1 MVELIAKLE
10 FVLQELF
17 PLLGELFCLAVF
29 NMNLSEFV
37 EEALLPLELVHGTT
51 LGFYLLF
58 DPIGLIDKIII
69 NLNEFRILYLVNMW
83 TLSEIQSRLLELL
96 FSHLI
101 LKFLLPLR
109 IVFLLLC
116 FPEKWLGKLLV
127 EGIGYGFLEF

>member
-10 FVLQELF
+10 FVLQELL

-109 IVFLLLC
+109 IIFLLLC